1 LVLQLENVLKHS
13 TPIQLQDHAQTAQT
27 GKLLA
32 ATKMNKASSLNVL
45 PLLPEVTIPMLMTKV
60 TSLP

>member
-1 LVLQLENVLKHS
+1 M
-13 TPIQLQDHAQTAQT
+13 